1 MKRLLPI
8 LVSSLYVAALVL
20 LVVFAYSFGVRWALL
35 AGGLA
40 VFVIAL
46 ALDGDS

>member
-1 MKRLLPI
+1 MKRLLSV
-8 LVSSLYVAALVL
+8 LVSSLYAVALAL
-20 LVVFAYSFGVRWALL
+20 LVVFAYSFGLRWALL